1 MLYRRSGQLA
11 LQATLLLALEPHGGP
26 RRIRELAADLGVAS
40 TYLTK
45 VMQNLTRV
53 GLVRAYRGPGGGIQ
67 LARPAHEIYPWD
79 VLSAVEPVAE
89 FSRCL
94 LGVRQ
99 CSEVT
104 PCPLHSAWAPT
115 RDQIRQILQTK
126 NLSEFAAEAQR
137 DGGPFWMQVADS
149 SSTAESSRAATTRE
163 TPDEG

>member
-26 RRIRELAADLGVAS
+26 RRIRELARDLGVAA

-45 VMQNLTRV
+45 VLQNLTRV

-89 FSRCL
+89 FTRCL

-104 PCPLHSAWAPT
+104 PCPLHSVWAPA
-115 RDQIRQILQTK
+115 RARIRQILQTK
-126 NLSEFAAEAQR
+126 SLSEFAAEAQ
-137 DGGPFWMQVADS
+137 GGGLPFWIPDS
-149 SSTAESSRAATTRE
+149 SSRQKRSLQTIARE
-163 TPDEG
+163 TNDRG